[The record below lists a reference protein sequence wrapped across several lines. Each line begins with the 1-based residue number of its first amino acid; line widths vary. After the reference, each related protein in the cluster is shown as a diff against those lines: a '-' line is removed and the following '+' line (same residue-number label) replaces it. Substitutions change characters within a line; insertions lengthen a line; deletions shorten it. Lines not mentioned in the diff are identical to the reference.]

1 MFLGRGGIISND
13 KFCIVTNKRVDFQM
27 DAYESVDL
35 LYTTLLEK
43 RLKNQKLNI
52 KDKKYDFTITD
63 NVSLHFGVLIGETM
77 TLISFHQQKNPK
89 VLKYE

>member
-1 MFLGRGGIISND
+1 
-13 KFCIVTNKRVDFQM
+13 M

-52 KDKKYDFTITD
+52 KDEKYDFTITD
-63 NVSLHFGVLIGETM
+63 HVSLYFGVIIGETM
-77 TLISFHQQKNPK
+77 TCISCH
-89 VLKYE
+89 

>member
-1 MFLGRGGIISND
+1 
-13 KFCIVTNKRVDFQM
+13 M

-52 KDKKYDFTITD
+52 KDEKYDFTITD
-63 NVSLHFGVLIGETM
+63 NVSLYFGVLIGETM
-77 TLISFHQQKNPK
+77 TLISFHQKKNPK